1 MRSFELNDQVNSLMG
16 YTSLFVYWQGSFRMI
31 ERKLKMNIYTLTVRD
46 QLITTYIVDNNHY
59 HWHEQLLSIA

>member
-31 ERKLKMNIYTLTVRD
+31 ERKLKMNIYAYRSRS
-46 QLITTYIVDNNHY
+46 INHNIY
-59 HWHEQLLSIA
+59 SW